1 MKYDKKKYAEHLSG
15 MVKFPTVSNVD
26 PDKLPTEEFLKMHQ
40 YLEEIYPLVH
50 QHLTK
55 EVMGKCGLVFHWKG
69 TGKSG
74 KLPILFCAH
83 QDVVPEGDWNN
94 WKYPPFSG
102 HIDEEGVMWGR
113 GSGDCKMTLMAEMEA
128 VEALLAEGYTPDY
141 DIYMAF
147 GYNEEIMGGPGAA
160 CQIIADEFAKRGIR
174 FGLVLD
180 EGGGVADTPG
190 GKIASINVGE
200 KGYADYEFWVE
211 DGGGHAA
218 MPPEHNALGK
228 LGKAMYDLEC
238 NPMPLKLVDSVIQ
251 MFKAQAP
258 ITAGRMG
265 ELKADPAANWEE
277 LKQICI
283 DTRENNQ
290 FFRTT
295 TTPTMAQGSAQAN
308 ILPEKASVITNSRL
322 LPGDTLEELEAH
334 FKAVLP
340 EYVHFRLA
348 KGHNPPSISR
358 TDSTGFKVVT
368 KVVRELHGD
377 DVTIV
382 PGLVAGG
389 TDSRYYCPLS
399 DSVYRF
405 VGGKASS
412 RVGGVHA
419 VNEHIDTEVLDSN
432 VEFFVRIIESYGDA
446 E

>member
-1 MKYDKKKYAEHLSG
+1 
-15 MVKFPTVSNVD
+15 
-26 PDKLPTEEFLKMHQ
+26 
-40 YLEEIYPLVH
+40 
-50 QHLTK
+50 
-55 EVMGKCGLVFHWKG
+55 
-69 TGKSG
+69 
-74 KLPILFCAH
+74 
-83 QDVVPEGDWNN
+83 
-94 WKYPPFSG
+94 
-102 HIDEEGVMWGR
+102 
-113 GSGDCKMTLMAEMEA
+113 
-128 VEALLAEGYTPDY
+128 
-141 DIYMAF
+141 
-147 GYNEEIMGGPGAA
+147 
-160 CQIIADEFAKRGIR
+160 
-174 FGLVLD
+174 
-180 EGGGVADTPG
+180 
-190 GKIASINVGE
+190 
-200 KGYADYEFWVE
+200 
-211 DGGGHAA
+211 

-238 NPMPLKLVDSVIQ
+238 NPMPLKLVDAVIQ

-265 ELKADPAANWEE
+265 ELKADPSANWEE
-277 LKQICI
+277 LQKICLE
-283 DTRENNQ
+283 TRENNQ

-358 TDSTGFKVVT
+358 TDSDGFKVVS
-368 KVVRELHGD
+368 KVVRELHGE
-377 DVTIV
+377 DVVIV

-432 VEFFVRIIESYGDA
+432 VEFFVRIIQTYG